1 MFLSVKGTVA
11 REKNDFWAYELLIQ
25 ALAEGRNLAFFLA
38 LKKDF
43 FKYLSS

>member
-1 MFLSVKGTVA
+1 MTFLA
-11 REKNDFWAYELLIQ
+11 CELLIQ